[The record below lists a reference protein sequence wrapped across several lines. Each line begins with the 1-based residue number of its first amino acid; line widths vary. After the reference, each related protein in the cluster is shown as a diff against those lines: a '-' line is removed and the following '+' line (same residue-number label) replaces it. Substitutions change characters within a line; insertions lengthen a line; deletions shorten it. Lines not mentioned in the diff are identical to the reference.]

1 VLHYGLMP
9 RFMEKLEMSKIKTFI
24 LVLLVSPSLFA
35 QIKPAFI
42 AGRIIDD
49 TGKALA
55 YANIQIA
62 GTTFGDASSAIG
74 DFSFST
80 TLTGTQKI
88 RATMIGYE
96 SSERIVRLS
105 AGDTTRVLFTLQ
117 ETLITLQEATVTA
130 SAFTSGDEGKGVT
143 LRSMEVVT
151 TPGAAADIF
160 LAVKTFPGLAMIDEG
175 SGLFVRGGDVT
186 ETVTILDQA
195 TVVHPY
201 KYESPTGGVFGAI
214 SPFLVKGTFFSS
226 GGFSARYGNALSGV
240 LALESQDM
248 PIQNSLNFNLGLAAA
263 SAGIDA
269 SIADGKFGLRFSG
282 NQSFT
287 GAMFRL
293 NGRREE
299 FTETPSSNDVNLSLI
314 FPYSETGRLK
324 FFNFLASDRIGVH
337 VDLPSLSAV
346 YKGEEHNHLHNLQW
360 SEVFVQRWFVKSSL
374 SLNRFESKSD
384 LGNLNFDLE
393 DDTYKWRTD
402 VEASLSPRWNLR
414 FGGEIEEIVNHY
426 NGKVPQGDV
435 LDPNAPAYLLAEK
448 YSARRLGAYGE
459 VETQLSRRWLANAG
473 LRGDHHNLAAQ
484 TTFDPRLSLRYEIS
498 TSSNV
503 RASWGYYHQ
512 FPQPYEFNPASGN
525 PFLHSQRAE
534 HFILGYEFNKE
545 TTQVRVEGYHKRYA
559 DLVLDDAARYLA
571 NRGDGEASGVDV
583 FVKYGGFLK
592 TRVHGWASY
601 SFLHSRRLL
610 ARDVAGSYLYEKAPS
625 DFDITHN
632 VTIVAKFQ
640 LTAPLSFGC
649 TYRYATGR
657 PITPIVDAIKDPV
670 FDFYTPV
677 EGSINSERLPS
688 FHRLDANL
696 SFYYPYGRDNFAVFY
711 LSVANVLNRDNILGY
726 DYSADYS
733 TRTPRSTNYLRFI
746 YFGIT
751 TSIAGF

>member
-1 VLHYGLMP
+1 
-9 RFMEKLEMSKIKTFI
+9 MSKAKIFVLI
-24 LVLLVSPSLFA
+24 LLVSPSLFA
-35 QIKPAFI
+35 QVKPAFI
-42 AGRIIDD
+42 TGRIIDE
-49 TGKALA
+49 TGKPLA
-55 YANIQIA
+55 YANIQII
-62 GTTFGDASSAIG
+62 GTTLGDASNAKG

-80 TLTGTQKI
+80 TLTGVQKI
-88 RATMIGYE
+88 RATMISFE
-96 SSERIVRLS
+96 PAEKTVHLN

-117 ETLITLQEATVTA
+117 ETLITLQGATVTA
-130 SAFTSGDEGKGVT
+130 SAFTSGDEGKGIT

-160 LAVKTFPGLAMIDEG
+160 LAIKTFPGLAMIDEG
-175 SGLFVRGGDVT
+175 SGLFVRGGDVS
-186 ETVTILDQA
+186 ETVTLLDQA

-201 KYESPTGGVFGAI
+201 KYESPTGGVFGTI

-248 PIQNSLNFNLGLAAA
+248 PMQNSVNLNLGLAAA
-263 SAGIDA
+263 SAGLDA
-269 SIADGKFGLRFSG
+269 NVADGKLGLRFSG

-293 NGRREE
+293 NGRHDE

-314 FPYSETGRLK
+314 YPYSETGRLK
-324 FFNFLASDRIGVH
+324 FFNFVASDQIGVH

-346 YKGEEHNHLHNLQW
+346 YKGEEMNHLHNLQW
-360 SEVFVQRWFVKSSL
+360 SQVFAQRWLVKSSL
-374 SLNRFESKSD
+374 SLNRFESKRE
-384 LGNLNFDLE
+384 LGNLNFDSE

-402 VEASLSPRWNLR
+402 IEAALTPRWNVR
-414 FGGEIEEIVNHY
+414 FGGEIEEIVNRY

-435 LDPNAPAYLLAEK
+435 LDPNAPIYSLNKK
-448 YSARRLGAYGE
+448 YSARRAGVYAE
-459 VETQLSRRWLANAG
+459 IETQLSRRWLVSAG
-473 LRGDHHNLAAQ
+473 LRVDHHNLASQ

-503 RASWGYYHQ
+503 RASWGDYHQ
-512 FPQPYEFNPASGN
+512 FPQPYEFNLASGN
-525 PFLHSQRAE
+525 PALQSQRAE

-545 TTQVRVEGYHKRYA
+545 TTQVRVEGYHKRYS
-559 DLVLDDAARYLA
+559 DLVLVDEARHLA
-571 NRGDGEASGVDV
+571 NRGNGQASGLDV

-632 VTIVAKFQ
+632 LTIVAKFQ
-640 LTAPLSFGC
+640 ITAPLSFGC

-657 PITPIVDAIKDPV
+657 PITPIAEAIKDPV
-670 FDFYTPV
+670 FDYYTPI
-677 EGSINSERLPS
+677 EGSVNSERLPS

-726 DYSADYS
+726 DYSANYS
-733 TRTPRSTNYLRFI
+733 NRTPRSTNYLRFI

>member
-1 VLHYGLMP
+1 
-9 RFMEKLEMSKIKTFI
+9 MSKLKI
-24 LVLLVSPSLFA
+24 LVLILLVSQPLFA

-42 AGRIIDD
+42 AGRIIDE

-55 YANIQIA
+55 YANVQII
-62 GTTFGDASSAIG
+62 GTALGDASNAAG

-80 TLTGTQKI
+80 TLTGVQKI
-88 RATMIGYE
+88 RATMMGYE
-96 SSERIVRLS
+96 PSEKTVRLS

-117 ETLITLQEATVTA
+117 ETLITLQGATVTA

-160 LAVKTFPGLAMIDEG
+160 LAIKTFPGLAMIDEG

-201 KYESPTGGVFGAI
+201 KYESPTGGVFGTI

-248 PIQNSLNFNLGLAAA
+248 PMQNSLNLNLGLAAA

-269 SIADGKFGLRFSG
+269 SIADGKLGVRFSG

-287 GAMFRL
+287 DAMFRL
-293 NGRREE
+293 NGRHGE

-324 FFNFLASDRIGVH
+324 FFNFLASDRIGVY
-337 VDLPSLSAV
+337 VDLPSFSAV
-346 YKGEEHNHLHNLQW
+346 YKGEERNHLHNLQW
-360 SEVFVQRWFVKSSL
+360 SEVFAQRWLVKSSL
-374 SLNRFESKSD
+374 SLNRFESKRE
-384 LGNLNFDLE
+384 LGNFNFDLE

-402 VEASLSPRWNLR
+402 VEASLSPLLNLH
-414 FGGEIEEIVNHY
+414 FGGEIEETINRY
-426 NGKVPQGDV
+426 EGEVPQGDV
-435 LDPNAPAYLLAEK
+435 LDPNAPIYSLNEK
-448 YSARRLGAYGE
+448 YSARRVGAYGE
-459 VETQLSRRWLANAG
+459 FETQLSRRWLASAG
-473 LRGDHHNLAAQ
+473 LRGDHQNLASQ
-484 TTFDPRLSLRYEIS
+484 ITIDPRLSLRYEIS
-498 TSSNV
+498 TTSNV

-512 FPQPYEFNPASGN
+512 FPQPYEFNTASGN
-525 PFLHSQRAE
+525 PDLRAQRAE
-534 HFILGYEFNKE
+534 HFIIGYEFNKE
-545 TTQVRVEGYHKRYA
+545 PTQARIEGYHKRYDA
-559 DLVLDDAARYLA
+559 LVLDDEARHLT
-571 NRGDGEASGVDV
+571 NRGNGEASGVDV
-583 FVKYGGFLK
+583 FIKYGGFLK

-610 ARDVAGSYLYEKAPS
+610 ARNVAGNYLYEKVSS

-640 LTAPLSFGC
+640 ITAPLSFGC

-670 FDFYTPV
+670 FNFYTPL
-677 EGSINSERLPS
+677 EGRVNSERLPS

-696 SFYYPYGRDNFAVFY
+696 SYYYPYGKNNFAVFY